1 MSNRTRG
8 TWTKALA
15 EKGIT
20 AQLVAG
26 SNPENIIAV
35 VISGYKF
42 DKTTH
47 MTKSSILD
55 LVNDI
60 TCMGVKDAYTQY
72 VNDRQS
78 VALQK
83 INTAHG
89 RTAIE
94 ILENQLG
101 QARTYADTFHNYQFK
116 GKALH
121 DCLALYI
128 YDTEN
133 NHELITD
140 KHENFAYYKTWV
152 KMVYGF
158 YMDKDNKDWKHGK
171 TIAENV
177 MRWSLKTKQVRLIR
191 EHVYSNEALCEFV
204 RCWEKANNLR
214 LPMSR
219 QEYVNKFID
228 SINQEVGIG

>member
-1 MSNRTRG
+1 MSNRNYNATV
-8 TWTKALA
+8 KALQENNLQA
-15 EKGIT
+15 QIIT
-20 AQLVAG
+20 G
-26 SNPENIIAV
+26 KNPENAQAII
-35 VISGYKF
+35 IEGYTF
-42 DKTTH
+42 DKITH
-47 MTKSSILD
+47 MNKASIMELCQ
-55 LVNDI
+55 NI
-60 TCMGVKDAYTQY
+60 ACMGVKEAYTQY
-72 VNDRQS
+72 VSDRQS

-89 RTAIE
+89 RTVLE
-94 ILENQLG
+94 VLENQLG

-121 DCLALYI
+121 DCLALYL

-133 NHELITD
+133 NHEIVTG
-140 KHENFAYYKTWV
+140 KNENFAYYKTWV
-152 KMVYGF
+152 RMAYNF
-158 YMDKDNKDWKHGK
+158 YTDKDCKDWKHGK
-171 TIAENV
+171 QIAENV
-177 MRWSLKTKQVRLIR
+177 MRWLLKTKQVRLIR

-219 QEYVNKFID
+219 QEYINKFID